1 MITLPAFIKLFSKN
15 DHNISKG
22 FKFFFKN
29 ATVISGKTI
38 YSLKDYVEKKNI
50 KISDL
55 LILFENIKH
64 KNEYL
69 ARFYKTSL
77 FYDRDDISIDEI
89 PMKNH
94 HFNNN
99 SLVQYK
105 NVIRNTFFYEILR
118 DTKSGFNNPSYLE
131 VVDALYNHYNIYV
144 NLLAPSSLDFI
155 KKGRIASV
163 FSSLFFRASIMNPYL
178 VFSLN
183 KSAFRE
189 AKSVFTPTLGWGSY
203 YYGFAE
209 SGVEEYVGVDVIPNV
224 CSKVIKFSEKY
235 YPHVKTDIYCTPSE
249 SLLTNVRFLRKYK
262 NHFDVIFFSPP
273 YFMLEKYPG
282 KNQST
287 VMYDTLEEWLEKYWE
302 KTIQLCSIVLKEG
315 GTLSYILSDYGS
327 KNNNNYFALVKL
339 MNDICKKY
347 FKTQHMQKMHNKNV
361 MVTGAR
367 HRETNEK
374 IMMFSNYQKT

>member
-22 FKFFFKN
+22 FVFFLKN
-29 ATVISGKTI
+29 AKVVSGKST
-38 YSLKDYVEKKNI
+38 YSLKEYVDKK
-50 KISDL
+50 KINNADL
-55 LILFENIKH
+55 KIIFENIKH

-69 ARFYKTSL
+69 IRFYNTSL
-77 FYDRDDISIDEI
+77 LYDRKNISIDET
-89 PMKNH
+89 PMKSH

-105 NVIRNTFFYEILR
+105 NIIRNTFFYEILR

-131 VVDALYNHYNIYV
+131 VIDDLYNKYIIHV
-144 NLLAPSSLDFI
+144 HLLAPSSLDYI
-155 KKGRIASV
+155 KKGRIGSV

-183 KSAFRE
+183 QSIFR
-189 AKSVFTPTLGWGSY
+189 AKTVFTPTLGWSSY

-209 SGVEEYVGVDVIPNV
+209 SGIEEYVGVDVIPNV
-224 CSKVIKFSEKY
+224 CSKVSNFAEKF
-235 YPHVKTDIYCTPSE
+235 YPHIKTDIYCTPSE
-249 SLLTNVRFLRKYK
+249 SLLKNTGFLKKYK
-262 NHFDVIFFSPP
+262 KHFDVIFFSPP

-282 KNQST
+282 KKQST
-287 VMYDTLEEWLEKYWE
+287 VLYETLDEWLDKYWE
-302 KTIQLCSIVLKEG
+302 KTIQLCSIVLKNEG
-315 GTLSYILSDYGS
+315 ILSYILSDYGS
-327 KNNNNYFALVKL
+327 LKNKESHFELVKL
-339 MNDICKKY
+339 MNDISKKY
-347 FKTQHMQKMHNKNV
+347 FKTVHIQPMYNKNV

-374 IMMFSNYQKT
+374 IMFFSK